1 MKVCTT
7 CDVEYPD
14 SERFC
19 PRDGTPLRPRDAS
32 GDLVGSIIAD
42 RYHVL
47 GKLGEGGMGQVYL
60 AEHVRLKRKSA
71 VKVMRSSL
79 ASDADALSRF
89 NREAANA
96 CQIQH
101 ANVAAIYDF
110 GESADGVVYLAM
122 EYVDGESLARLLVQ
136 RGALPPRRAADIVHQ
151 IADGLE
157 VAHRLGIVHRDLKPD
172 NVLIGTTH
180 DGRDGVKIVDFGI
193 SKAPR
198 VEGQTVTRTGQVVGT
213 PDYMSPEQ
221 LTGEAVDHRS
231 DIYSLGIVAFHVLTG
246 ALPFPSDRTQTSMLR
261 RLTDRPRR
269 LADVRPG
276 VPWPAKMQRVVDS
289 ALELEVG
296 RRYASASA
304 FSAAFSEAAAEMRDA
319 ALDGTQVLVP
329 TAQPAGSDTS
339 VDLSASPLPGV
350 TSEELAAIKA
360 RLAKSVGP
368 IATVLVKRA
377 AAAAPTRD
385 ALIASLAE
393 EIDDARDRD
402 RFRKDLG

>member
-47 GKLGEGGMGQVYL
+47 RALGEGGMGKVYL

-71 VKVMRSSL
+71 VKVMHSGL

-101 ANVAAIYDF
+101 SNVAAIYDF
-110 GESADGVVYLAM
+110 GDSADGVVYLAM
-122 EYVDGESLARLLVQ
+122 EYVDGESLGRLLAKL
-136 RGALPPRRAADIVHQ
+136 GTLPPRRAADIVRQ
-151 IADGLE
+151 IADGLY
-157 VAHRLGIVHRDLKPD
+157 VAHRLGIIHRDLKPD

-198 VEGQTVTRTGQVVGT
+198 AEGQTVTRTGQVVGT

-221 LTGEAVDHRS
+221 LTGEPVDHRS
-231 DIYSLGIVAFHVLTG
+231 DIYSLGIVAFHMLTG
-246 ALPFPSDRTQTSMLR
+246 ELPFQSNSTQTSMLR
-261 RLTDRPRR
+261 RLTERPRR
-269 LADVRPG
+269 LADVRPDI
-276 VPWPAKMQRVVDS
+276 PWPAKMQSVLDG
-289 ALELEVG
+289 ALELEVV
-296 RRYASASA
+296 RRYASAAA
-304 FSAAFSEAAAEMRDA
+304 FSTALSEAAAEMSDTPLDDMQVQVPA
-319 ALDGTQVLVP
+319 APL
-329 TAQPAGSDTS
+329 AASTS
-339 VDLSASPLPGV
+339 VDLSVPAPSGV
-350 TSEELAAIKA
+350 SSEELAAIKA

-377 AAAAPTRD
+377 AAAAPTRG
-385 ALIASLAE
+385 ALIAILAQ
-393 EIDDARDRD
+393 EIDDARERD
-402 RFRKDLG
+402 RFLKSVG